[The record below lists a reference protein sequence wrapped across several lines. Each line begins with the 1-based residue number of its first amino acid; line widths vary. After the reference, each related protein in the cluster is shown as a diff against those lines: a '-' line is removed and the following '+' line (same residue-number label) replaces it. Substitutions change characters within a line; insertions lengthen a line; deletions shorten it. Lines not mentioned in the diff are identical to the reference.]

1 MEPVKGYFDYCISEQ
16 CLTTED
22 FIKTKKL
29 LIELGYR
36 TIAINQV
43 LEEANLEPKKK
54 KKKGEPRDVID
65 IVPAPVDVAK
75 YQDSGVLKILNRLTI
90 IFSNQDIF
98 NKITKSPNYK
108 KYHIIAILP
117 LSQNAIHFACSNI
130 DADILTYDPENK
142 ISYKL
147 TRKMYNQ
154 LVEKGFHYEI
164 LYSPVIQDSTQ
175 RKNMI
180 HTSHLYHSYGKSK
193 NIIISSGATSSILLR
208 GPYDIINL
216 GIIFG
221 LSEEQA
227 KNSILHCGR
236 NVYLNSPTRQ
246 AFHGNSLCTTI
257 ILFVVGRSRGKTIMF
272 VENVCD
278 TIETSDRNEKENIV
292 EDEDEEMELEQ
303 PAQKKT
309 KQ

>member
-1 MEPVKGYFDYCISEQ
+1 M
-16 CLTTED
+16 
-22 FIKTKKL
+22 KKL
-29 LIELGYR
+29 LIEQGYR

-54 KKKGEPRDVID
+54 KKKGEPRDVGD
-65 IVPAPVDVAK
+65 IVPAPIDVTK
-75 YQDSGVLKILNRLTI
+75 YEDSGVLKILNRLTI

-98 NKITKSPNYK
+98 SKITKSPNYK

-117 LSQNAIHFACSNI
+117 LTQNAIQFTCSNI
-130 DADILTYDPENK
+130 DADILSYDPENK

-147 TRKMYNQ
+147 TRKIYNQ
-154 LVEKGFHYEI
+154 LVDKGFYFEI
-164 LYSPVIQDSTQ
+164 LYAPAIQDSAQ

-180 HTSHLYHSYGKSK
+180 QTSHIYHTYGKSK
-193 NIIISSGATSSILLR
+193 NIIISSGATSSMLLR

-236 NVYLNSPTRQ
+236 NVYLNS
-246 AFHGNSLCTTI
+246 L
-257 ILFVVGRSRGKTIMF
+257 GRSCGKTIMF
-272 VENVCD
+272 VENVCE
-278 TIETSDRNEKENIV
+278 TIETNGRNNVKENII

>member
-1 MEPVKGYFDYCISEQ
+1 MEVVKGYFDYCISEQ
-16 CLTTED
+16 CLTSED
-22 FIKTKKL
+22 FTKTKKL

-36 TIAINQV
+36 TIAINQI

-65 IVPAPVDVAK
+65 IVPAPIDVTK
-75 YQDSGVLKILNRLTI
+75 YE
-90 IFSNQDIF
+90 
-98 NKITKSPNYK
+98 TKSPNYK

-117 LSQNAIHFACSNI
+117 LTQNAVQFACSNI
-130 DADILTYDPENK
+130 DADILSYDPENK
-142 ISYKL
+142 IPYKL

-154 LVEKGFHYEI
+154 LIEKGFHYEI
-164 LYSPVIQDSTQ
+164 LYAPAIQDSTQ

-180 HTSHLYHSYGKSK
+180 QTSHIYHSFGKSK
-193 NIIISSGATSSILLR
+193 NVIISSGATSRMLLR

-227 KNSILHCGR
+227 KNSILHCAR
-236 NVYLNSPTRQ
+236 NVYLN
-246 AFHGNSLCTTI
+246 AI
-257 ILFVVGRSRGKTIMF
+257 GRSRGKTIMF
-272 VENVCD
+272 VENIC
-278 TIETSDRNEKENIV
+278 ENSDESNRNVTKEV
-292 EDEDEEMELEQ
+292 DLLLEEDDEEMELEQ